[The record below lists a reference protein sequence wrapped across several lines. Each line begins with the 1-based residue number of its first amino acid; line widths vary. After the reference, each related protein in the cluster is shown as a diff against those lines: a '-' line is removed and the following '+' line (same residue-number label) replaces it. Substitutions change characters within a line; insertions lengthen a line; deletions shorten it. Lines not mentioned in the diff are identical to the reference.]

1 MWISLADM
9 EMATA
14 STPQSSECLTSSMTA
29 RFQARMEASSPR
41 STISPIVAFSSPPM
55 AGMPTSIW
63 WTPTSS
69 RSLAIRIFSW
79 LEKTTPAVCSPSRS
93 VVSSMRTAGSAGLAL
108 AITKLERSLVIRTYL
123 STRIPPRAP
132 APETPLPWDVPAV

>member
-1 MWISLADM
+1 
-9 EMATA
+9 
-14 STPQSSECLTSSMTA
+14 
-29 RFQARMEASSPR
+29 
-41 STISPIVAFSSPPM
+41 M

-69 RSLAIRIFSW
+69 SSLAMRIFSW

-108 AITKLERSLVIRTYL
+108 AMTKLERSLVIGTYL
-123 STRIPPRAP
+123 WKRGPPRAP
-132 APETPLPWDVPAV
+132 APGTALPWSAPAV

>member
-1 MWISLADM
+1 M
-9 EMATA
+9 
-14 STPQSSECLTSSMTA
+14 
-29 RFQARMEASSPR
+29 
-41 STISPIVAFSSPPM
+41 
-55 AGMPTSIW
+55 
-63 WTPTSS
+63 
-69 RSLAIRIFSW
+69 RIFSW

-132 APETPLPWDVPAV
+132 APGTPLPWDVPVV